1 MRPGLRL
8 AALAAAA
15 VAVPQLAAAAPP
27 APKPQRIMSMNMCTD
42 LLLLQMVP
50 KARVASVTYLAHD
63 AVEVVFPGRDAGVPI
78 NYGTSEDILRYR
90 PDLILAGDF
99 STPVTRR
106 LAKRVGAP
114 IVEVESVNDFEGI
127 RRIVRQVGAA
137 VGEPARAEAL
147 IRDLDAKLAGLAA
160 RPPRQRLRVVAW
172 SGGSSVPGKGTLS
185 NAIIEAAGGV
195 NIAAQPGVNYTTF
208 DVEQLLAAD
217 PDALL
222 FGGVRSGK
230 PSLRSDEGKHRV
242 VRRYYGD
249 RRISYNELGYTCGL
263 PQSAD
268 AAVDLRRALDALPS
282 RTWRLK

>member
-1 MRPGLRL
+1 
-8 AALAAAA
+8 
-15 VAVPQLAAAAPP
+15 
-27 APKPQRIMSMNMCTD
+27 MSMNMCTD
-42 LLLLQMVP
+42 LLLLQLVP

-63 AVEVVFPGRDAGVPI
+63 AVAATFPGADAGVPT
-78 NYGTSEDILRYR
+78 NRGTAEDILRFR

-137 VGEPARAEAL
+137 VGEPARAEAMV
-147 IRDLDAKLAGLAA
+147 RDLDAKLARLAA
-160 RPPRQRLRVVAW
+160 QPPERRLRVVAW
-172 SGGSSVPGKGTLS
+172 SGGTSVPGKGTLS
-185 NAIIEAAGGV
+185 NAIIEAAGAV
-195 NIAAQPGVNYTTF
+195 NIAARPGANYGTF

-222 FGGVRSGK
+222 FGGTRSGK

-249 RRISYNELGYTCGL
+249 RRIAYKELGHTCGL

-268 AAVDLRRALDALPS
+268 AAVELRQALDSLPP

>member
-1 MRPGLRL
+1 
-8 AALAAAA
+8 
-15 VAVPQLAAAAPP
+15 
-27 APKPQRIMSMNMCTD
+27 MSMNMCTD
-42 LLLLQMVP
+42 LLLLQLVP
-50 KARVASVTYLAHD
+50 KARIAAVTYLAHG
-63 AVEVVFPGRDAGVPI
+63 AVEAVLPGADAGVPI

-106 LAKRVGAP
+106 LAKRVGAH
-114 IVEVESVNDFEGI
+114 IFEVESVNDFEGI

-137 VGEPARAEAL
+137 VGEPARAEAMV
-147 IRDLDAKLAGLAA
+147 RDMDAKLAGLAA
-160 RPPRQRLRVVAW
+160 RPPARRLRVVAW
-172 SGGSSVPGKGTLS
+172 SGGTSVPGKGTLS

-249 RRISYNELGYTCGL
+249 RRISYNEVGYTCGL
-263 PQSAD
+263 PQSAE
-268 AAVDLRRALDALPS
+268 AAVELRRALDGLPP
-282 RTWRLK
+282 RAWRLK